1 MPLQFSPSA
10 PSLTRLSEVE
20 VVDRA
25 TLECRYRG
33 GEEAHPPFPRS
44 HPSLGS
50 GTAGD
55 APPATRTSSCSRESC
70 SRTTSCCGSSR
81 RELPRWLR
89 GDARAS
95 VTLTALD
102 GVWRGRDGLARAARG
117 GVQRLPRSVRAPLL
131 GLRDR
136 IAARR
141 LP

>member
-1 MPLQFSPSA
+1 MILHFSLA
-10 PSLTRLSEVE
+10 PKPWQPNGWR
-20 VVDRA
+20 RA
-25 TLECRYRG
+25 TRNAYLELL
-33 GEEAHPPFPRS
+33 PRVLLEDDIVLRLE
-44 HPSLGS
+44 P
-50 GTAGD
+50 
-55 APPATRTSSCSRESC
+55 
-70 SRTTSCCGSSR
+70 